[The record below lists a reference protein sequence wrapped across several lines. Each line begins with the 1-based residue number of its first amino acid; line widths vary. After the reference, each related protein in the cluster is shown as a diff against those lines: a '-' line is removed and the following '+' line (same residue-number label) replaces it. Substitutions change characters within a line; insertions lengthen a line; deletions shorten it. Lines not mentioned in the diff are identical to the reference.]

1 MRGDADAG
9 PAVASHTL
17 IYHCSV
23 AGGKENRLA
32 MVPDVIKQE
41 RHKEL
46 QFNIATPQL
55 YSK

>member
-9 PAVASHTL
+9 PAVASHSL

-23 AGGKENRLA
+23 AERKENRLTI
-32 MVPDVIKQE
+32 VLDVIKQG

-46 QFNIATPQL
+46 QFNVATPQL

>member
-1 MRGDADAG
+1 MPMRALQ
-9 PAVASHTL
+9 ASHTL

-32 MVPDVIKQE
+32 IVPDVIKQGGC
-41 RHKEL
+41 KEL